1 MENSFDYQTLNL
13 YSANGRGV
21 SIISSGLLANPA
33 GTFTGT
39 LKISSFVSE

>member
-1 MENSFDYQTLNL
+1 MDNSFDHPTLNL

-21 SIISSGLLANPA
+21 IIISSGLLAKPA

-39 LKISSFVSE
+39 LKI